1 GDFFLPPR
9 RPELV
14 EGRRPGT
21 GQRLRAASV
30 KEVIAVNVKFLNP
43 FVEAAFEV
51 LEAETGTSAERG
63 NLALQ
68 SSACTADDVTV
79 LISMAGQVQGVVLY
93 GMSEVT
99 ATAVVSQIMGQPFE
113 VFDDLAQSGIAELGN
128 VITGQASTRLAEA
141 GFEAKISPPTLIMGK
156 GTTVSTLDFQ
166 RLVVPLHTNLGEVQ
180 IHLALRETNNRQSA
194 SMESMAAGV
203 GV

>member
-1 GDFFLPPR
+1 
-9 RPELV
+9 
-14 EGRRPGT
+14 
-21 GQRLRAASV
+21 
-30 KEVIAVNVKFLNP
+30 
-43 FVEAAFEV
+43 
-51 LEAETGTSAERG
+51 
-63 NLALQ
+63 
-68 SSACTADDVTV
+68 V

-113 VFDDLAQSGIAELGN
+113 AFDDLAQSGIAELGN

-180 IHLALRETNNRQSA
+180 IHLALRESNNRQSA
-194 SMESMAAGV
+194 SVESMAVEAGV
-203 GV
+203 